1 MNTYLE
7 QNVASEFSNMALV
20 TPDTKLC
27 EVIVDEPSVV
37 PVINRFDIVLGV
49 GDRTIKSICKEK
61 GIDTSFFITIL
72 NAFIHES
79 FFLENVT
86 GAFNAG
92 DVVDYLR
99 KTNNSY
105 LRNQLPNIERHFAAL
120 ISRSDSNNNLPLL
133 FNFYREVKTE
143 IERRIDSDNQWFDAI
158 ISAEQSNSEVSVAG
172 NAVQAESDSIEDK
185 LSDLINMF
193 VIHLRGD
200 YDRNLCHAVLFAV
213 ISLEKDIRQNN
224 RIRRRILKPLWG
236 ALVEKNRCNG

>member
-1 MNTYLE
+1 
-7 QNVASEFSNMALV
+7 MALV

-99 KTNNSY
+99 KTNNSH

-224 RIRRRILKPLWG
+224 RIRNRVLRPLVD
-236 ALVEKNRCNG
+236 ALNSRNS

>member
-1 MNTYLE
+1 
-7 QNVASEFSNMALV
+7 MALV

-133 FNFYREVKTE
+133 FNFYREVKME

-172 NAVQAESDSIEDK
+172 NAIQAESDSIEDK

-213 ISLEKDIRQNN
+213 ISLEKDICQNN
-224 RIRRRILKPLWG
+224 RIRNRVLRPLVD
-236 ALVEKNRCNG
+236 ALNSRNS

>member
-1 MNTYLE
+1 MP
-7 QNVASEFSNMALV
+7 LV

-133 FNFYREVKTE
+133 FNFYKEVKTE

-172 NAVQAESDSIEDK
+172 NAVKAESDSIEDK

-213 ISLEKDIRQNN
+213 ISLEKDICQNN
-224 RIRRRILKPLWG
+224 RIRNRVLRPLVD
-236 ALVEKNRCNG
+236 ALNSRNS

>member
-1 MNTYLE
+1 
-7 QNVASEFSNMALV
+7 MALV

-72 NAFIHES
+72 NAFINES

-158 ISAEQSNSEVSVAG
+158 ISAEQSDSEVSVAG

-224 RIRRRILKPLWG
+224 RIRNRVLRPLVD
-236 ALVEKNRCNG
+236 ALNSRNS

>member
-1 MNTYLE
+1 
-7 QNVASEFSNMALV
+7 MALV

-72 NAFIHES
+72 NAFINES

-172 NAVQAESDSIEDK
+172 NAVQAESDSIKDK

-213 ISLEKDIRQNN
+213 ISLEKDICQNN
-224 RIRRRILKPLWG
+224 RIRNRVLRPLVD
-236 ALVEKNRCNG
+236 ALNSRNS

>member
-1 MNTYLE
+1 
-7 QNVASEFSNMALV
+7 MALV

-92 DVVDYLR
+92 DVADYLR

-224 RIRRRILKPLWG
+224 RIRNRVLRPLVD
-236 ALVEKNRCNG
+236 ALNSRNS

>member
-1 MNTYLE
+1 
-7 QNVASEFSNMALV
+7 MALV

-143 IERRIDSDNQWFDAI
+143 IERHIDSDNQWFDAI

-172 NAVQAESDSIEDK
+172 NAIQAESDSIEDK

-213 ISLEKDIRQNN
+213 ISLEKDICQNN
-224 RIRRRILKPLWG
+224 RIRNRVLRPLVD
-236 ALVEKNRCNG
+236 ALNSRNS

>member
-1 MNTYLE
+1 
-7 QNVASEFSNMALV
+7 MALV

-120 ISRSDSNNNLPLL
+120 ISHSDSNNNLPLL

-172 NAVQAESDSIEDK
+172 NAIQAESDSIEDK

-224 RIRRRILKPLWG
+224 RIRNRVLRPLVD
-236 ALVEKNRCNG
+236 ALNSRNS

>member
-1 MNTYLE
+1 
-7 QNVASEFSNMALV
+7 MALV

-99 KTNNSY
+99 KTNNTY

-172 NAVQAESDSIEDK
+172 NAIQAESDSIEDK

-224 RIRRRILKPLWG
+224 RIRNRVLRPLVD
-236 ALVEKNRCNG
+236 ALNSRNS

>member
-1 MNTYLE
+1 
-7 QNVASEFSNMALV
+7 MALV

-158 ISAEQSNSEVSVAG
+158 ISAEQSNSEVSVAS

-224 RIRRRILKPLWG
+224 RIRNRVLRPLVD
-236 ALVEKNRCNG
+236 ALNSRNS

>member
-1 MNTYLE
+1 
-7 QNVASEFSNMALV
+7 MALV

-49 GDRTIKSICKEK
+49 GDRTINSICKEK

-213 ISLEKDIRQNN
+213 ISLEKDICQNN
-224 RIRRRILKPLWG
+224 RIRNRVLRPLVD
-236 ALVEKNRCNG
+236 ALNSRNS

>member
-1 MNTYLE
+1 
-7 QNVASEFSNMALV
+7 MALV

-79 FFLENVT
+79 FFLENLT

-172 NAVQAESDSIEDK
+172 NAVQVESDSIEDK

-213 ISLEKDIRQNN
+213 ISLEKDICQNN
-224 RIRRRILKPLWG
+224 RIRNRVLRPLVD
-236 ALVEKNRCNG
+236 ALNSRNS

>member
-1 MNTYLE
+1 
-7 QNVASEFSNMALV
+7 MALV

-49 GDRTIKSICKEK
+49 GDRTIKSICKGK

-105 LRNQLPNIERHFAAL
+105 MRNQLPNIERHFAAL

-172 NAVQAESDSIEDK
+172 NAIQAESDSIEDK

-224 RIRRRILKPLWG
+224 RIRNRVLRPLVD
-236 ALVEKNRCNG
+236 ALNSRNS

>member
-1 MNTYLE
+1 
-7 QNVASEFSNMALV
+7 MALV

-172 NAVQAESDSIEDK
+172 NAVQAESNSIEDK

-224 RIRRRILKPLWG
+224 RIRNRVLRPLVD
-236 ALVEKNRCNG
+236 ALNSRSS

>member
-1 MNTYLE
+1 
-7 QNVASEFSNMALV
+7 MALV

-224 RIRRRILKPLWG
+224 RIRNRVLRPLVD
-236 ALVEKNRCNG
+236 ALN

>member
-1 MNTYLE
+1 
-7 QNVASEFSNMALV
+7 MALV

-72 NAFIHES
+72 NALIHES

-193 VIHLRGD
+193 VLHLRGD

-224 RIRRRILKPLWG
+224 RIRNRVLRPLVD
-236 ALVEKNRCNG
+236 ALNSRNS

>member
-1 MNTYLE
+1 
-7 QNVASEFSNMALV
+7 MALV

-37 PVINRFDIVLGV
+37 PLINRFDIVLGV

-61 GIDTSFFITIL
+61 VIDTSFFITIL

-224 RIRRRILKPLWG
+224 RIRNRVLRPLVD
-236 ALVEKNRCNG
+236 ALNSRNS

>member
-1 MNTYLE
+1 
-7 QNVASEFSNMALV
+7 MALV

-200 YDRNLCHAVLFAV
+200 DDRNLCHAVLFAV

-224 RIRRRILKPLWG
+224 RIRNRVLRPLVD
-236 ALVEKNRCNG
+236 ALNSRNS

>member
-1 MNTYLE
+1 
-7 QNVASEFSNMALV
+7 MALV

-193 VIHLRGD
+193 VIHLRGE

-213 ISLEKDIRQNN
+213 ISLEKDICQNN
-224 RIRRRILKPLWG
+224 RIRNRVLRPLVD
-236 ALVEKNRCNG
+236 ALNSRNS

>member
-1 MNTYLE
+1 
-7 QNVASEFSNMALV
+7 MALV

-213 ISLEKDIRQNN
+213 ISLEKDIRQNT
-224 RIRRRILKPLWG
+224 RIRNRVLRPLVD
-236 ALVEKNRCNG
+236 ALNSRNS

>member
-1 MNTYLE
+1 
-7 QNVASEFSNMALV
+7 MALV

-143 IERRIDSDNQWFDAI
+143 IERRIDNQWFDAI

-213 ISLEKDIRQNN
+213 ISLEKDICQNN
-224 RIRRRILKPLWG
+224 RIRNRVLRPLVD
-236 ALVEKNRCNG
+236 ALNSRNS

>member
-1 MNTYLE
+1 
-7 QNVASEFSNMALV
+7 MALV

-200 YDRNLCHAVLFAV
+200 YDRNLCHAVLLAV
-213 ISLEKDIRQNN
+213 ISLEKDICQNN
-224 RIRRRILKPLWG
+224 RIRNRVLRPLVD
-236 ALVEKNRCNG
+236 ALNSRNS

>member
-1 MNTYLE
+1 
-7 QNVASEFSNMALV
+7 MALV

-143 IERRIDSDNQWFDAI
+143 IERRLDSDNQWFDAI

-172 NAVQAESDSIEDK
+172 NAIQAESDSIEDK

-213 ISLEKDIRQNN
+213 ISLEKDICQNN
-224 RIRRRILKPLWG
+224 RIRNRVLRPLVD
-236 ALVEKNRCNG
+236 ALNSRNS

>member
-1 MNTYLE
+1 
-7 QNVASEFSNMALV
+7 MALV

-49 GDRTIKSICKEK
+49 GDRTIMSICKEK

-213 ISLEKDIRQNN
+213 ISLEKDICQNN
-224 RIRRRILKPLWG
+224 RIRNRVLRPLVD
-236 ALVEKNRCNG
+236 ALNSRNS

>member
-1 MNTYLE
+1 
-7 QNVASEFSNMALV
+7 MALV
-20 TPDTKLC
+20 TTDTKLC

-79 FFLENVT
+79 FFLENLT

-172 NAVQAESDSIEDK
+172 NAIQAESDSIEDK

-213 ISLEKDIRQNN
+213 ISLEKDICQNN
-224 RIRRRILKPLWG
+224 RIRNRVLRPLVD
-236 ALVEKNRCNG
+236 ALNSRNS

>member
-1 MNTYLE
+1 
-7 QNVASEFSNMALV
+7 MALV

-72 NAFIHES
+72 NAFINES

-99 KTNNSY
+99 KTDNSY

-213 ISLEKDIRQNN
+213 ISLEKDICQNN
-224 RIRRRILKPLWG
+224 RIRNRVLRPLVD
-236 ALVEKNRCNG
+236 ALNSRNS

>member
-1 MNTYLE
+1 
-7 QNVASEFSNMALV
+7 MALV

-105 LRNQLPNIERHFAAL
+105 LRNQLPNIKRHFAAL

-158 ISAEQSNSEVSVAG
+158 ISAEQSNSEVSVAS
-172 NAVQAESDSIEDK
+172 NAAQAESDSIEDK

-213 ISLEKDIRQNN
+213 ISLEKDICQNN
-224 RIRRRILKPLWG
+224 RIRNRVLRPLVD
-236 ALVEKNRCNG
+236 ALNSRNS

>member
-1 MNTYLE
+1 
-7 QNVASEFSNMALV
+7 MALV

-120 ISRSDSNNNLPLL
+120 MSRSDSNNNLPLL

-172 NAVQAESDSIEDK
+172 NAIQAESDSIEDK

-224 RIRRRILKPLWG
+224 RIRNRVLRPLVD
-236 ALVEKNRCNG
+236 ALNSRNS

>member
-1 MNTYLE
+1 
-7 QNVASEFSNMALV
+7 MALV

-120 ISRSDSNNNLPLL
+120 ISRNDSNNNLPLL

-213 ISLEKDIRQNN
+213 ISLEKDICQNN
-224 RIRRRILKPLWG
+224 RIRNRVLRPLVD
-236 ALVEKNRCNG
+236 ALNSRNS

>member
-1 MNTYLE
+1 
-7 QNVASEFSNMALV
+7 MALV

-37 PVINRFDIVLGV
+37 PVINRLDIVLGV

-224 RIRRRILKPLWG
+224 RIRNRVLRPLVD
-236 ALVEKNRCNG
+236 ALNSRNS

>member
-1 MNTYLE
+1 
-7 QNVASEFSNMALV
+7 MALV

-72 NAFIHES
+72 NAFINES

-172 NAVQAESDSIEDK
+172 NVIQAESDSIEDK

-213 ISLEKDIRQNN
+213 ISLEKDICQNN
-224 RIRRRILKPLWG
+224 RIRNRVLRPLVD
-236 ALVEKNRCNG
+236 ALNSRNS

>member
-1 MNTYLE
+1 
-7 QNVASEFSNMALV
+7 MALV
-20 TPDTKLC
+20 TPTTKLC

-72 NAFIHES
+72 NAFINES

-133 FNFYREVKTE
+133 FNFYREEKTE

-224 RIRRRILKPLWG
+224 RIRNRVLRPLVD
-236 ALVEKNRCNG
+236 ALNSRNS

>member
-1 MNTYLE
+1 
-7 QNVASEFSNMALV
+7 MALV
-20 TPDTKLC
+20 TPDHKLC

-172 NAVQAESDSIEDK
+172 NAIQAESDSIEDK

-224 RIRRRILKPLWG
+224 RIRNRVLRPLVD
-236 ALVEKNRCNG
+236 ALNSRNS

>member
-1 MNTYLE
+1 
-7 QNVASEFSNMALV
+7 MALV

-27 EVIVDEPSVV
+27 EVIVDEPSVI

-213 ISLEKDIRQNN
+213 ISLEKDICQNN
-224 RIRRRILKPLWG
+224 RIRNRVLRPLVD
-236 ALVEKNRCNG
+236 ALNSRNS

>member
-1 MNTYLE
+1 
-7 QNVASEFSNMALV
+7 MALV

-143 IERRIDSDNQWFDAI
+143 IERRIDSDNQRCDAI

-172 NAVQAESDSIEDK
+172 NAIQAESDSIEDK

-213 ISLEKDIRQNN
+213 ISLEKDICQNN
-224 RIRRRILKPLWG
+224 RIRNRVLRPLVD
-236 ALVEKNRCNG
+236 ALNSRNS

>member
-1 MNTYLE
+1 
-7 QNVASEFSNMALV
+7 MALV

-172 NAVQAESDSIEDK
+172 NAVQAEPDSIEDK

-224 RIRRRILKPLWG
+224 RIRNRVLRPLVD
-236 ALVEKNRCNG
+236 ALNSRNS

>member
-1 MNTYLE
+1 
-7 QNVASEFSNMALV
+7 MALV

-72 NAFIHES
+72 NAFINES

-172 NAVQAESDSIEDK
+172 NAIQAESDSIEDK

-224 RIRRRILKPLWG
+224 RIRNRVLRPLVD
-236 ALVEKNRCNG
+236 ALNSRNS

>member
-1 MNTYLE
+1 
-7 QNVASEFSNMALV
+7 MALV

-79 FFLENVT
+79 FFLENLT

-105 LRNQLPNIERHFAAL
+105 LRNKLPNIERHFAAL

-213 ISLEKDIRQNN
+213 ISLEKDICQNN
-224 RIRRRILKPLWG
+224 RIRNRVLRPLVD
-236 ALVEKNRCNG
+236 ALNSRNS

>member
-1 MNTYLE
+1 
-7 QNVASEFSNMALV
+7 MALV

-72 NAFIHES
+72 NAFINES

-143 IERRIDSDNQWFDAI
+143 TERRIDSDNQWFDAI

-213 ISLEKDIRQNN
+213 ISLEKDICQNN
-224 RIRRRILKPLWG
+224 RIRNRVLRPLVD
-236 ALVEKNRCNG
+236 ALNSRNS